1 MSVKYGLSKSIIF
14 KESGDINET
23 SPFGKR
29 TLNGKTVN
37 HKGVDV
43 VRYVGYNT
51 TATIVTIADGKIKA
65 VKNTVKG
72 VDHKKN
78 LAGNY
83 VDIDHGGGMVSRYF
97 HLKYGSIPAS
107 VRVGATIKK
116 GDIIGYMGNTGDSYG
131 AHLHFQL
138 EQNGIPID
146 GAPYLKGE
154 KSIKKPDA
162 NDYINLIVEKVGY
175 DNPEPVVE
183 AFKKVEHKYINDLWR
198 KLWEALK

>member
-1 MSVKYGLSKSIIF
+1 MAKYGLSQSPVF
-14 KESGDINET
+14 KEKGDINET

-29 TLNGKTVN
+29 TLNGKVVN

-43 VRYVGYNT
+43 VRHIGYNT
-51 TATIVTIADGKIKA
+51 TATIVAIADGKVKA
-65 VKNTVKG
+65 VKNTVAG

-107 VRVGATIKK
+107 VRVGATVKK
-116 GDIIGYMGNTGDSYG
+116 GDVIGVMGNTGDSYG

-138 EQNGIPID
+138 EQNGVPVD
-146 GAPYLKGE
+146 GASYLKGQ
-154 KSIKKPDA
+154 KVIGGTLA
-162 NDYINLIVEKVGY
+162 NDLVVLQRQGVISTPAYWLATAPKVQYLPELIH
-175 DNPEPVVE
+175 NM
-183 AFKKVEHKYINDLWR
+183 A
-198 KLWEALK
+198 EALK